1 MLCPDEQGNEP
12 IGRPRERE
20 PSRRREAARRPVV
33 HSSVPCEMASAEG
46 GVGTGSS
53 LKMQP

>member
-20 PSRRREAARRPVV
+20 PSRRHEAARRPVV